1 VEPTIDEEKC
11 MALTAATTRSRAAT
25 GFAAL
30 VTLGMAA
37 TVGGALAFEHL
48 GGYLP
53 CHLCL
58 LERNPYY
65 YGMPIGIL
73 AILSSILGAPAWITR
88 ALLIVIGIMML
99 VGAGMGVYHA
109 GVEWGFWAGPS
120 SCTSTPGAAT
130 TSAGD
135 LLSSLNTVHGPQCD
149 QAALR
154 ILGLSLA
161 GWNVITSLILAAI
174 AFAGARKAA

>member
-1 VEPTIDEEKC
+1 MR
-11 MALTAATTRSRAAT
+11 MALAMTGPGSRL
-25 GFAAL
+25 GFPLL

-48 GGYLP
+48 GGYMP

-65 YGMPIGIL
+65 YGLPVGIL
-73 AILSSILGAPAWITR
+73 ATVAAVAGLPAKVTR
-88 ALLIVIGIMML
+88 ILLIVVGIMML

-135 LLSSLNTVHGPQCD
+135 LLSSLNAVHGPQCD

-154 ILGLSLA
+154 VLGLSLA
-161 GWNVITSLILAAI
+161 GWNVIASIILATI
-174 AFAGARKAA
+174 AFAGAKKSA

>member
-1 VEPTIDEEKC
+1 MIDLETPME
-11 MALTAATTRSRAAT
+11 LTETDTRHSLTTR
-25 GFAAL
+25 FAAV

-37 TVGGALAFEHL
+37 TVGAALCFEHI
-48 GGYLP
+48 GGYIP

-58 LERNPYY
+58 LERDPYY
-65 YGMPIGIL
+65 YGIPVGVI
-73 AILSSILGAPAWITR
+73 AIATSLFRMPAWIPR
-88 ALLIVIGIMML
+88 ALLVVIGVMML
-99 VGAGMGVYHA
+99 VGAGMGIYHA

-161 GWNVITSLILAAI
+161 GWNTVASLILAAI
-174 AFAGARKAA
+174 AFVGAKRAA

>member
-1 VEPTIDEEKC
+1 MPTGQDEEMR
-11 MALTAATTRSRAAT
+11 MATAMTGQNSRL
-25 GFAAL
+25 GFPLL

-37 TVGGALAFEHL
+37 TVGGALAFEHI
-48 GGYLP
+48 GRYMP

-58 LERNPYY
+58 LERDPYY
-65 YGMPIGIL
+65 YGIPVGIL
-73 AILSSILGAPAWITR
+73 ATVTAAAGLSPKVTR
-88 ALLIVIGIMML
+88 VLLIVIGLMML
-99 VGAGMGVYHA
+99 VGAGMGIYHA

-135 LLSSLNTVHGPQCD
+135 LLSSLNAVHGPQCD

-161 GWNVITSLILAAI
+161 GWNVITSAVLAVI